1 MALYVA
7 AAMHD
12 YDHPGRTN
20 AFLVA
25 TNAPQVTCSVYWY
38 FEGLLNQQK
47 VPLVLQHTK
56 AHLCLQN
63 QKAKNLGFTAKK
75 KKITKDVQ
83 ICMVQMLALL
93 ISVLCFKGLCQLA
106 YMQQQSVLSKQP
118 IINLM
123 EEFTLLVMLKKC
135 CSVGS

>member
-47 VPLVLQHTK
+47 FLLFSSTQKHTCVCRIK
-56 AHLCLQN
+56 KQ
-63 QKAKNLGFTAKK
+63 KNLGFTAKK
-75 KKITKDVQ
+75 IIKDVQ
-83 ICMVQMLALL
+83 ICIVQMLALL

-118 IINLM
+118 IINLS